1 MKKINLII
9 QLTAA
14 MLVLFSCKKD
24 ATEANSGSSIT
35 GSLTVKVQG
44 TLWTAASSSG
54 YYDVGKNV
62 STMMAS
68 STYTSENITI
78 VFSGRGIGTY
88 KFGSYGSS
96 NVMSLTIGGS
106 SFQTNLCDNPD
117 GEIVISKYDEAKK
130 KMSGTFKFQ
139 GKSMVD
145 HKDYTITEGK
155 FDDISLT
162 LI

>member
-1 MKKINLII
+1 MKKIALIV
-9 QLTAA
+9 QLFAL
-14 MLVLFSCKKD
+14 MLVLISCKKD
-24 ATEANSGSSIT
+24 ATDENPGSSIT
-35 GSLTVKVQG
+35 GSLSVKVQG
-44 TLWTAASSSG
+44 TLWTAASHSG
-54 YYDVGKNV
+54 FYDVGKNA
-62 STMMAS
+62 STIMS
-68 STYTSENITI
+68 SGIYATENITI
-78 VFSGRGIGTY
+78 VFGGRGIGTY

-96 NVMSLTIGGS
+96 NVMSLTVGGS

-117 GEIVISKYDEAKK
+117 GEIVITKYDEAKK